1 MYANRHPVPL
11 GFVLRRRK
19 AGTIRREAG
28 KGVSTVSESD
38 KNDDEAVAPQQQA
51 SGEPEKRSINDPLTR
66 TGVESPRVPWQSQGS
81 SPQTEKREG
90 DEASGDAESGN

>member
-1 MYANRHPVPL
+1 MPTVTLFRSASFSV
-11 GFVLRRRK
+11 GGRR
-19 AGTIRREAG
+19 AQFGRESG

-66 TGVESPRVPWQSQGS
+66 KGVESPRVPWQSQGS

-90 DEASGDAESGN
+90 DEAGGDAESGN